1 MFLDEVATTFSVD
14 DLARTTDEQLVS
26 YLNQTS
32 DLISNMALSAL
43 ESEDKQAATEVM
55 ANLDEILGRVGNIS
69 SFPPEKF
76 KELAN
81 CEFFHH
87 FS

>member
-26 YLNQTS
+26 NLNQTS
-32 DLISNMALSAL
+32 DMMSNMALSAL
-43 ESEDKQAATEVM
+43 ESKDAEAAAAVM
-55 ANLDEILGRVGNIS
+55 ASLDGVLGRVGNVS
-69 SFPPEKF
+69 SFPPEQF

-87 FS
+87 LS